1 MNNLCKSCEHGGV
14 YTDKHESNSLP
25 VKEEA
30 VDVVCSSLII
40 SVLFCIYEMNFR
52 IVTERLRCALEKKKH
67 DSL

>member
-14 YTDKHESNSLP
+14 YKHESNSLP

-52 IVTERLRCALEKKKH
+52 IVTERLRCALEKKNH